1 MFLKKIVACRLKKI
15 MSNHTNR
22 SANVKN
28 VKTLIKLGSGLTFIK
43 YLPMKIF
50 VVLLHIQILSALRS
64 LNSGHFIY
72 FLSAKS

>member
-1 MFLKKIVACRLKKI
+1 MFLKKTVACRLKKI